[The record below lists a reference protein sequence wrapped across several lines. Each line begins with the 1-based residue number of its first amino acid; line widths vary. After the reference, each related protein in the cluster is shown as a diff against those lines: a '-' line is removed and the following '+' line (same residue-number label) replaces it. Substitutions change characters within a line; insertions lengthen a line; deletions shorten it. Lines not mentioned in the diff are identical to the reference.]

1 MATMAADTEL
11 VSLSDMV
18 EAPRLIGEG
27 RSISIEEVSVGK
39 GTEEKG
45 VVGSMRSGV
54 ESKGFAFRWTIALLI
69 CCALSVWTGCTSNEN
84 GITDSIPETYTISG
98 TVSGAVTGGVTITLT
113 GADSS
118 STTTDSSGDYSFAF

>member
-18 EAPRLIGEG
+18 EATRLIGEG

-45 VVGSMRSGV
+45 SLG
-54 ESKGFAFRWTIALLI
+54 L
-69 CCALSVWTGCTSNEN
+69 
-84 GITDSIPETYTISG
+84 
-98 TVSGAVTGGVTITLT
+98 GGQV
-113 GADSS
+113 
-118 STTTDSSGDYSFAF
+118 